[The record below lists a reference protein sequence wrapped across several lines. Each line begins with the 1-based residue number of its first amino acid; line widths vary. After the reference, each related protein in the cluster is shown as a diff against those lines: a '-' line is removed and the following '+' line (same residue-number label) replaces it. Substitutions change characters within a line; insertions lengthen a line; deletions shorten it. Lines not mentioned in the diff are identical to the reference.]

1 MTPPKRYRIERLAF
15 GGDGVARDEGKVVFV
30 PGCVPGELVSAEI
43 LRRTPRC
50 DFARLVEVLE
60 PSPEHIEGA
69 SLPGA
74 VYSHMAYGVELAA
87 KREQLE
93 WFLKRSVDEVHGAQ
107 SIEGYRNKVVLRS
120 NGRGALGYC
129 QGSRAEIL
137 DLPCDPL
144 AHPAINDCL
153 SRLRSQPG
161 FAASF
166 KAGSTLTLRH
176 TPHDGVLFWRDR
188 SAPSVRL
195 TEATPIGPMLVR
207 SDGFWQVNPVQ
218 ADTLFRTVSRH
229 FPGGETLLDLY
240 CGAGV
245 FGLILSSRFRRVIGV
260 ETSPEAVADARLNAQ
275 AYGVEATY
283 LCGDCAR
290 LARRLLREHPGA
302 SVLVDPPRAGLA
314 HDVLD
319 ALLEAEPPCIGY
331 VSCGPDTLARDW
343 RRLSTRYRIARAE
356 LVDLFP
362 RTQHFETFLSLQ
374 PLAPKL

>member
-1 MTPPKRYRIERLAF
+1 MTPPRRYHIERLAF

-30 PGCVPGELVSAEI
+30 PGTVPGEWVSAEI

-60 PSPEHIEGA
+60 PSPERIGGE
-69 SLPGA
+69 SLPGS

-93 WFLKRSVDEVHGAQ
+93 WFLKRPVDEVHGAH
-107 SIEGYRNKVVLRS
+107 SIEGYRNKIVLRS

-137 DLPCDPL
+137 DLARDPL

-153 SRLRSQPG
+153 ARLRSQPG

-166 KAGSTLTLRH
+166 KAGSTLTLRY
-176 TPHDGVLFWRDR
+176 TPHDGVRFWRDR
-188 SAPSVRL
+188 SAPPVRL
-195 TEATPIGPMLVR
+195 TEATPIGPMQVR
-207 SDGFWQVNPVQ
+207 ADGFWQVNPAQ
-218 ADTLFRTVSRH
+218 ADTLFRTVQQH

-245 FGLILSSRFRRVIGV
+245 FGLLLASRFRRIVGV

-275 AYGVEATY
+275 TYGVEATY
-283 LCGDCAR
+283 HCGDCAR

-302 SVLVDPPRAGLA
+302 AVLVDPPRAGLA
-314 HDVLD
+314 PDVLD
-319 ALLEAEPPCIGY
+319 ALLEATPPFIGY

-343 RRLSTRYRIARAE
+343 RRLATRYRIARAE

-374 PLAPKL
+374 PIAPKP